1 MSYFN
6 ENEIY
11 VSGTNRIPGSKEDK
25 RPLNDNYVQII
36 EITSIEG
43 ESIYFNL
50 IARHPDCEIDDSS
63 IPRMFYYSESNELF
77 FKKLSDPILLNY
89 THYLF
94 DLLFRGSHE

>member
-11 VSGTNRIPGSKEDK
+11 VSRTNRIPGSTEDK

-43 ESIYFNL
+43 DAIV
-50 IARHPDCEIDDSS
+50 RHPDCELDDSS
-63 IPRMFYYSESNELF
+63 IPF
-77 FKKLSDPILLNY
+77 FKS
-89 THYLF
+89 
-94 DLLFRGSHE
+94 